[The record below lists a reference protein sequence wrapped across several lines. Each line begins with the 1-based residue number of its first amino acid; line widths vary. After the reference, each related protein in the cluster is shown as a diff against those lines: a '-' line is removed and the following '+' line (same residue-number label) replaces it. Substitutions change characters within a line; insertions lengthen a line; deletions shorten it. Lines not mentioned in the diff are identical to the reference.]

1 MKTFFFLQ
9 ELTNRIKVTKKP
21 SYVRSF
27 KQDLYLKEKWASVLE
42 NIPCKMERIIIP
54 FNS

>member
-1 MKTFFFLQ
+1 MKTFFF
-9 ELTNRIKVTKKP
+9 TRINKQDKSNKKP